1 MDISVTGGT
10 GFLGAHAVAELVR
23 RGHRV
28 RVLARDPE
36 RLAPALAPFGVDPG
50 VVGLVEGDVVDETAV
65 TRLVLGADAVLHAAS
80 VYSFDSRRR
89 AEMRRTN
96 ERGTEVVLGAARA
109 SGAGR
114 IVHVSTVGAL
124 YPSPSATIGAESP
137 VAAPKETYLATK
149 AAADRV
155 ARRHAAE
162 GAPVVISYPSA
173 LIGPDDPYVGD
184 QNARLRNVLRGLMP
198 FWPSRGLPIGDV
210 RDTAVLHAD
219 LLTGPDFGAR
229 ARVFGPGHWVPT
241 SRYLTVLR
249 AVTGRALPAL
259 FLPPRAMVPVG
270 RFADLVQ
277 RVWPWNIPAEYGA
290 IYVCAVAVPVDG
302 DPAVTGG
309 VVARP
314 LSETVCDTVAWLHR
328 AGLLTDRQAGAAVV
342 RPPADGPVLAGSAG
356 RGEGQS

>member
-10 GFLGAHAVAELVR
+10 GFLGAHSVAELLR

-28 RVLARDPE
+28 RVLARDPD
-36 RLAPALAPFGVDPG
+36 RLRPALEPFGVDSG
-50 VVGLVEGDVVDETAV
+50 RVDVVAGDVLDESAV
-65 TRLVLGADAVLHAAS
+65 ARLVRGADAVLHAAS

-96 ERGTEVVLGAARA
+96 ERGTEVVLEAARA
-109 SGAGR
+109 AGAGR

-124 YPSPSATIGAESP
+124 YPSVAATIGPESP
-137 VAAPKETYLATK
+137 VAAPRETYLATK

-155 ARRHAAE
+155 ARRHAAD

-198 FWPSRGLPIGDV
+198 FWPLGGLPIGDV
-210 RDTAVLHAD
+210 RDTAVLHAN
-219 LLTGPDFGAR
+219 LLTGPVAG

-241 SRYLTVLR
+241 PRYLSVLR
-249 AVTGRALPAL
+249 EVTGRALPAL

-270 RFADLVQ
+270 RFADLAQ
-277 RVWPWNIPAEYGA
+277 RVWPWTIPAEYGA
-290 IYVCAVAVPVDG
+290 IHVCAVAVPVDG

-314 LSETVCDTVAWLHR
+314 LSRTVRDTVAWLHR
-328 AGLLTDRQAGAAVV
+328 RGLLTDRQAGAAAG
-342 RPPADGPVLAGSAG
+342 RKADGPVTAGSTG
-356 RGEGQS
+356 TEEVLS